1 MELFTLTLPNASR
14 EEVLSLSKLLQQ
26 ELGDLHKEQ
35 TVIQLDV
42 TFGEQMSSI
51 ACSGVLPD
59 FQLARYGAEVWNR
72 SARALAEFILSAKE
86 DQLLRALIQKDTSYE
101 PEECVK
107 IEDYCLLL
115 LSGSDDTVAG
125 GKEARRRRKK
135 KVMRAIRSYL
145 EEHSYLHLDG
155 FIRFRLQPYMAE
167 LQEVVDYAV
176 DEFVLERQYQEFI
189 ALLKYFVYIQ
199 ETKVPLAHLMHSGGH
214 DFTLLNEELQPFES
228 KHVMDGMI
236 VEMVDC
242 DMEMEDMVVST
253 LIHVSPQNIVIH
265 TQEPD
270 SQVIKTIQQIFEARV
285 HVCVRCNA
293 CQAMLWQKQETAP
306 DF

>member
-42 TFGEQMSSI
+42 TFGEQLSSI

-59 FQLARYGAEVWNR
+59 FQLARHGAEVWNR

-86 DQLLRALIQKDTSYE
+86 EQLLRALIQKYTSYE

-115 LSGSDDTVAG
+115 LSGGDDTG
-125 GKEARRRRKK
+125 GQEARRRRKK

-145 EEHSYLHLDG
+145 EEQTSLHLDG

-214 DFTLLNEELQPFES
+214 DFTLLDEDLQPLEP
-228 KHVMDGMI
+228 KHVMDGI
-236 VEMVDC
+236 FVEMVDC
-242 DMEMEDMVVST
+242 DMEMEDMIVST
-253 LIHVSPQNIVIH
+253 LINVSPQNIVIH
-265 TQEPD
+265 TREPD
-270 SQVIKTIQQIFEARV
+270 SQVIKTIQQIFETRV

-293 CQAMLWQKQETAP
+293 CQSMLWQKQETAP
-306 DF
+306 DY

>member
-14 EEVLSLSKLLQQ
+14 EEVLSVSKLLQQ

-35 TVIQLDV
+35 TIVQLDV
-42 TFGEQMSSI
+42 TFGEQLSSI
-51 ACSGVLPD
+51 ACSGVLPE
-59 FQLARYGAEVWNR
+59 FQLARHAAEVWNR
-72 SARALAEFILSAKE
+72 SARALADFILSAKE
-86 DQLLRALIQKDTSYE
+86 EQLLRGLIQKYTSYE

-115 LSGSDDTVAG
+115 LSGGDDTG
-125 GKEARRRRKK
+125 GQEARRRRKK

-145 EEHSYLHLDG
+145 EEHASLHLDG
-155 FIRFRLQPYMAE
+155 FIRFRLQPDMAE

-214 DFTLLNEELQPFES
+214 DFTLLNEELQPLEP

-242 DMEMEDMVVST
+242 DMEMEDMIVST
-253 LIHVSPQNIVIH
+253 LINVSPQNIVIH
-265 TQEPD
+265 TREPD
-270 SQVIKTIQQIFEARV
+270 SQVIKTIQQIFESRV

-293 CQAMLWQKQETAP
+293 CQSILWQKQETAP

>member
-14 EEVLSLSKLLQQ
+14 EEVLSVSKLLQQ

-35 TVIQLDV
+35 TIVQLDV
-42 TFGEQMSSI
+42 TFGEQLSSI
-51 ACSGVLPD
+51 ACSGVLPE
-59 FQLARYGAEVWNR
+59 FQLARHAAEVWNR

-86 DQLLRALIQKDTSYE
+86 EQLLRGLIQKYTSYE

-115 LSGSDDTVAG
+115 LSGGDDTG
-125 GKEARRRRKK
+125 GQEARRRRKK

-145 EEHSYLHLDG
+145 EEHASLHLDG

-214 DFTLLNEELQPFES
+214 DFTLLNEELQPLEP

-242 DMEMEDMVVST
+242 DMEMEDMIVST
-253 LIHVSPQNIVIH
+253 LINVSPQNIVIH
-265 TQEPD
+265 TREPD
-270 SQVIKTIQQIFEARV
+270 SQVIKTIQQIFESRV

-293 CQAMLWQKQETAP
+293 CQSMLWQKQETAP